1 MYAAALFDLDGT
13 LIDTEPRSREA
24 WTRLFR
30 NNGVPYDEA
39 TIRSF
44 AGRPGR
50 EALRDHVHGFPGR
63 TVDDLFAEALHY
75 TTLPDMPAVAT
86 VPGALELV
94 ARLRASGV
102 PVGLVTS
109 GTKEYASGELGAL
122 GALSLFDVMVTAD
135 DVTRGKPDPEG
146 YLASCAA
153 LGVEPS
159 ATVVFED
166 APAGVAAAKAAGA
179 RCVAIAAGHDA
190 AALGAADLVVADLT
204 GIAWPPQFGPVA
216 GAVAGSEG

>member
-30 NNGVPYDEA
+30 SHGVPFDEH
-39 TIRSF
+39 TIRGF

-50 EALRDHVHGFPGR
+50 EALLDHVHRFAGR
-63 TVDDLFAEALHY
+63 TVDELFAEALHY
-75 TTLPDMPAVAT
+75 TTLPDMPAVEP
-86 VPGALELV
+86 VPGAVELV
-94 ARLRASGV
+94 VRLRASGV

-109 GTKEYASGELGAL
+109 GTRDYARAELTAI
-122 GALSLFDVMVTAD
+122 GALSHFDVMVTAD
-135 DVTRGKPDPEG
+135 DVTRGKPDPQG
-146 YLASCAA
+146 YLAGCAA
-153 LGVEPS
+153 LGVDPS

-179 RCVAIAAGHDA
+179 RVVAIASDHNR
-190 AALGAADLVVADLT
+190 AALHAADLLVPHLLDL
-204 GIAWPPQFGPVA
+204 AWPPEFGTPA
-216 GAVAGSEG
+216 GAARAEG